1 MRVLITG
8 GSGSLGS
15 NIIEHFS
22 EPFEAIH
29 VVDNFATGKRDA
41 LPIVDGLTIHEGSVS
56 DIDLMQKVM
65 ASCAPDLVIHSAT
78 AYKSER
84 IGCIQTLYQH
94 RNVLFANQQRFIP
107 SEASCHRIKA
117 ANCRPMI
124 IMCDQRKKKGYCH
137 VID

>member
-1 MRVLITG
+1 MLRIFLLSLII
-8 GSGSLGS
+8 S
-15 NIIEHFS
+15 
-22 EPFEAIH
+22 A
-29 VVDNFATGKRDA
+29 
-41 LPIVDGLTIHEGSVS
+41 
-56 DIDLMQKVM
+56 VM
-65 ASCAPDLVIHSAT
+65 AAPLLNMVHKIHFIKNGSRPYYSSTSTMISCTTCKKALQDLIFSDSISTFSSRITDACHSAT